1 MPYRR
6 NYRRRRGPVQKRVHV
21 YGRAGKQLYK
31 DVMYLKTLVNSE
43 LHYDYS
49 SYNTTVDSTGSVYH
63 LSAIA
68 QGDTNA
74 QRSGNTVLPRYLQL
88 QVMLYQNAADF
99 DTIRMMV
106 FRWKDNSTPTIANV
120 VEDSSNPIYSPLNDN
135 ISGNQRDRQIDVIK
149 NKVFLVGPDASNN
162 GAILYKKTIDLN
174 PPNKQVKDHIKFDDT
189 STTAPVGGIY
199 MILIGTQAVNT
210 CEFRG
215 MHKLSFH
222 DN

>member
-6 NYRRRRGPVQKRVHV
+6 QPYRKKKQGRVQI

-31 DVMYLKTLVNSE
+31 DVMYIKSLVNSE

-63 LSAIA
+63 LTAIA
-68 QGDTNA
+68 QGDSIA
-74 QRSGNTVLPRYLQL
+74 QRSGNSVLPRYLQIQFTL
-88 QVMLYQNAADF
+88 HNSEGNLF
-99 DTIRMMV
+99 DTVRMMV
-106 FRWKDNSTPTIANV
+106 FRWKDDSTPTIANV
-120 VEDSSNPIYSPLNDN
+120 LEDASNPIYSPLNDN
-135 ISGNQRDRQIDVIK
+135 ISGNVRDRQIDVIK
-149 NKVFLVGPDASNN
+149 NKVFLTGGESPSN
-162 GAILYKKTIDLN
+162 GGIYYKKIFDLN
-174 PPNKQVKDHIKFDDT
+174 PPSKQIKDHVKFDDT

-199 MILIGTQAVNT
+199 MFMIGTQAVNT
-210 CEFRG
+210 TSFRG